1 MGGEEIDVPEIVGK
15 NLIGEV
21 EIMVGL
27 EGQLRFLEAKDAV
40 SKGLKLEMHA

>member
-1 MGGEEIDVPEIVGK
+1 MCTVGKMRGVCRTLGGEELDVPKIVSK

-27 EGQLRFLEAKDAV
+27 EGQLRFL
-40 SKGLKLEMHA
+40 